1 MANGNVTNR
10 ITVDLGPATLIML
23 SELILIT
30 LKMLEKINVSWLLVL
45 SPIVVVLGGASLIL
59 LLSLLS
65 ALRKRIF

>member
-1 MANGNVTNR
+1 MVNENSTSR
-10 ITVDLGPATLIML
+10 ITVDLGPTTLIML

-30 LKMLEKINVSWLLVL
+30 LKLLEKINVSWLFVL
-45 SPIVVVLGGASLIL
+45 SPIILVLGGASLIL